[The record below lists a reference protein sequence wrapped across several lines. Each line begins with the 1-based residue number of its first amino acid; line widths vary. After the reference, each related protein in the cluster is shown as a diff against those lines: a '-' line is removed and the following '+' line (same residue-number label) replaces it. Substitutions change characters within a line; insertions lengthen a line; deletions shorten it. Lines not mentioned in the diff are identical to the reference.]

1 MPGKTPPDSCDGLI
15 RLKRVVHD
23 LRSPGGCP
31 WDQEQTHVSLLPNLI
46 EEAYETVEAIQ
57 SGDSEH
63 MCEELGDLLLQ
74 VVLHGEIAS
83 ETAAFDLDTIAHGIA
98 EKLVRRHP
106 HVYGSSA
113 AADTGAVLK
122 QWDEIKQ
129 QEKGNAPRP
138 FLHGGISKA
147 LPSLTRAAKLQ
158 KKAARVGFDWPDH
171 HGVMDKLREELAE
184 VEEALADGKEAA
196 VAEEIGDLLFSAV
209 NLARKL
215 KLDPEI
221 LLTAAN
227 HKFETRFGLM
237 EQSLAAAG
245 QPLEAASLEE
255 MESAWQAAKTAAGPH
270 SSPASS
276 PFDPNIPTPSTT
288 SHESQ

>member
-1 MPGKTPPDSCDGLI
+1 MPGKTPPDSCDGLT
-15 RLKRVVHD
+15 RLKQVVHD

-31 WDQEQTHVSLLPNLI
+31 WDQEQTHASLLPNLI

-57 SGDSEH
+57 SGDPAH
-63 MCEELGDLLLQ
+63 LCEELGDLLLQ

-98 EKLVRRHP
+98 EKLIRRHP
-106 HVYGSSA
+106 HVYGSSD

-122 QWDEIKQ
+122 QWDEIKK

-138 FLHGGISKA
+138 FLHGISKA
-147 LPSLTRAAKLQ
+147 LPSLTRATKLQ
-158 KKAARVGFDWPDH
+158 KKAAKVGFDWPDH
-171 HGVMDKLREELAE
+171 QGVMDKLREELGE
-184 VEEALADGKEAA
+184 VEEALTGGGEAA

-215 KLDPEI
+215 KLDPET

-237 EQSLAAAG
+237 EQSLAVAG

-255 MESAWQAAKTAAGPH
+255 MESAWQAAKILEGPP
-270 SSPASS
+270 SSPASL
-276 PFDPNIPTPSTT
+276 PFDPNLPTPSAIP
-288 SHESQ
+288 HEPQ